1 MERSIGSESQPLV
14 SVVVP
19 AFNEEGNIDL
29 LYEAVSRAIETTG
42 LRFELLFVD
51 DGSKDA
57 TLQHVLALRHRDP
70 RVRPIALTR
79 NFGHQAALVAG
90 LEAARGDAVITMDCD
105 MQHPPQLIPDMIAAW
120 QRGFSIVQM
129 IREDTIGVSTAK
141 RTVSRMFYKLINM
154 LSDTP
159 ITPDAAD
166 FQLLDRRALDS
177 LLKLGDSRPF
187 LRGMVAWLGYP
198 RTELRYTAAARTIGH
213 SSYDFRR
220 MLNLSLDAVTNFSTK
235 PLRIAF
241 YLGCV
246 SALLSLVYLV
256 YIVITFV
263 RGSAVEGWSS
273 LMVVLLFLGA
283 TQLMTLGILG
293 EYIGRIFDQTRA
305 RPRYLAM
312 SSPAEQADD
321 GLSPSALA
329 RSDDRR

>member
-1 MERSIGSESQPLV
+1 MERSITLEADPLL

-19 AFNEEGNIDL
+19 AFNEEGNIDV
-29 LYEAVSRAIETTG
+29 LYEAVRHAVEAARV
-42 LRFELLFVD
+42 RFEILFVD

-57 TLQHVLALRHRDP
+57 TLRHIYALRHRDQ

-90 LEAARGDAVITMDCD
+90 LEAARGDIIITMDCD
-105 MQHPPQLIPDMIAAW
+105 LQHPPQLIPDMVAAW
-120 QRGFSIVQM
+120 RRGFSIVQM
-129 IREDTIGVSTAK
+129 IREDTIGASRAK
-141 RTVSRMFYKLINM
+141 RKISRLFYKLINV

-159 ITPDAAD
+159 ITADAAD
-166 FQLLDRRALDS
+166 FQLLDRNALNS
-177 LLKLGDSRPF
+177 LLKLGDLRPF

-198 RTELRYTAAARTIGH
+198 RTELRYTAPARTIGR

-220 MLNLSLDAVTNFSTK
+220 MLNLSLDAITNFSTK

-241 YLGCV
+241 YLGCL
-246 SALLSLVYLV
+246 SAMLSLLYLI
-256 YIVITFV
+256 YIAVTFV
-263 RGSAVEGWSS
+263 RGNTVEGWSS

-312 SSPAEQADD
+312 TSAVDETDDDRSADQL
-321 GLSPSALA
+321 G

>member
-1 MERSIGSESQPLV
+1 MERSIESEAQPLV

-29 LYEAVSRAIETTG
+29 LYEAVNQAIGTTG
-42 LRFELLFVD
+42 LRFEMLFVD

-57 TLQHVLALRHRDP
+57 TLRRVLALHHRDP

-105 MQHPPQLIPDMIAAW
+105 LQHPPHLIPDMIAAW
-120 QRGFSIVQM
+120 RRGSPIVQM
-129 IREDTIGVSTAK
+129 IREDTLGASVAK
-141 RTVSRMFYKLINM
+141 RAVSRVFYKLINF

-166 FQLLDRRALDS
+166 FQLLDREALES

-198 RTELRYTAAARTIGH
+198 RTELRYTAAARTIGR

-220 MLNLSLDAVTNFSTK
+220 MLNLSLDAITNFSTK

-241 YLGCV
+241 YLGCL
-246 SALLSLVYLV
+246 SAVLSLAYLI
-256 YIVITFV
+256 YIAIAFA
-263 RGSAVEGWSS
+263 RGKVVEGWSS

-312 SSPAEQADD
+312 SSDD
-321 GLSPSALA
+321 DPSPGPLSGP
-329 RSDDRR
+329 DDRR